1 MNRKIEKVGQSEKEK
16 EELPPIVVVAIVA
29 MSGGG
34 NHGLRISF
42 ESFGKEKG
50 RFKSILEGR
59 EPV

>member
-1 MNRKIEKVGQSEKEK
+1 MGQSEKEK
-16 EELPPIVVVAIVA
+16 TEPPPVVVVAVVA